1 MIQIYNHMTM
11 AYIGTLKLVHNIVG
25 ESKHTHI
32 HTPTRTHAHKYTTH
46 TRTHARH
53 GKNNIY
59 HMEKEDGYVNTVAIQ
74 FMNTKI
80 IHNLDLVKFN
90 MQITFT
96 SRWYK

>member
-32 HTPTRTHAHKYTTH
+32 HTHTRTHAHTQVHQH

-53 GKNNIY
+53 GK
-59 HMEKEDGYVNTVAIQ
+59 K
-74 FMNTKI
+74 
-80 IHNLDLVKFN
+80 
-90 MQITFT
+90 
-96 SRWYK
+96 